1 MTREEAEKYAEN
13 MTYREAIYNLK
24 QAKSV
29 PYRKATFIKI
39 NELLNDLEQEPNT
52 WSLDDAREDFMHD
65 VYNTLDFLP
74 TNEEA
79 NHIIDSFDRVTSSI
93 EQEPILEKDGTL
105 IVTTEHCE
113 KVGRVL
119 VQYGTN
125 GTLFYQDQEPR
136 IGHWVTKPHVFGV
149 AYCSECDFELKIN
162 NTNFCPNCGADMRE
176 VEE

>member
-1 MTREEAEKYAEN
+1 MTREKAIKELEILKENYWDDDGYGHETEQYDDTMLALDMAIEA
-13 MTYREAIYNLK
+13 L
-24 QAKSV
+24 
-29 PYRKATFIKI
+29 
-39 NELLNDLEQEPNT
+39 
-52 WSLDDAREDFMHD
+52 
-65 VYNTLDFLP
+65 
-74 TNEEA
+74 
-79 NHIIDSFDRVTSSI
+79 

-136 IGHWVTKPHVFGV
+136 KGHWVTKPNVFGA
-149 AYCSECDFELKIN
+149 AYCSECDFELKID